1 MQDSKIE
8 QRIEDI
14 YGFVESCKMQSFSTT
29 KVVVPK
35 NDLYDLLDDLRRD
48 LPQEIKRYHKM
59 LNQRDAILEDAERKR
74 ADILADAKA
83 QYSALVEEHSIMK
96 EAYQQAEA
104 TVQQA
109 NAEAEAIIADARRQ
123 ADEIGAGAI
132 YYTTDMLN
140 MAEKVIA
147 RAYESTVNN
156 SKALETALRGH
167 LDIIR
172 KNKAELMPQGEQ
184 EQAYAQDV
192 SSQPQQAVQ
201 EKGEH
206 QRKSARQS
214 EPQAVEEAAPVR
226 ER

>member
-1 MQDSKIE
+1 MQDSKLE

-48 LPQEIKRYHKM
+48 LPQEIKRYNKM

-132 YYTTDMLN
+132 YYTNDMLN
-140 MAEKVIA
+140 MAEKAIA

-156 SKALETALRGH
+156 SRALETALRGH
-167 LDIIR
+167 LDIIG
-172 KNKAELMPQGEQ
+172 KNKAELMPPGEQ
-184 EQAYAQDV
+184 ANVQQAP
-192 SSQPQQAVQ
+192 QPQQAAQ
-201 EKGEH
+201 PKREPKP
-206 QRKSARQS
+206 QPASQS
-214 EPQAVEEAAPVR
+214 EPQAVREAAPVK
-226 ER
+226 E

>member
-1 MQDSKIE
+1 MQDSKLE

-48 LPQEIKRYHKM
+48 LPQEIKRYNKM

-104 TVQQA
+104 TVRQA
-109 NAEAEAIIADARRQ
+109 NAEAEAIIADARKQ

-132 YYTTDMLN
+132 YYTADMLN

-156 SKALETALRGH
+156 SRALETALRGH
-167 LDIIR
+167 LDIIA
-172 KNKAELMPQGEQ
+172 KNKAELMPPGEQ
-184 EQAYAQDV
+184 ANVQQAP
-192 SSQPQQAVQ
+192 QPQQVSQPKREAKPQSVNQAEPRAV
-201 EKGEH
+201 
-206 QRKSARQS
+206 R
-214 EPQAVEEAAPVR
+214 EAASVK
-226 ER
+226 E

>member
-109 NAEAEAIIADARRQ
+109 NAEAEAIIAEARRQ

-132 YYTTDMLN
+132 YYTNDMLD

-156 SKALETALRGH
+156 SKALETALGGH

-172 KNKAELMPQGEQ
+172 RNKAELVPPGQQ
-184 EQAYAQDV
+184 EQARAQGTPR
-192 SSQPQQAVQ
+192 QP
-201 EKGEH
+201 
-206 QRKSARQS
+206 AR
-214 EPQAVEEAAPVR
+214 EPQPAGQERQAAQEAAPVR
-226 ER
+226 E

>member
-14 YGFVESCKMQSFSTT
+14 YAFVESCKMQSFSTT

-132 YYTTDMLN
+132 YYTNDMLD

-156 SKALETALRGH
+156 SKALETALSGH

-172 KNKAELMPQGEQ
+172 KNKAELMPPGQQ
-184 EQAYAQDV
+184 EQAYAQGT
-192 SSQPQQAVQ
+192 PQQATQ
-201 EKGEH
+201 AKREQKPQPEGAE
-206 QRKSARQS
+206 RQAA
-214 EPQAVEEAAPVR
+214 QEAAPGR
-226 ER
+226 E